1 MSGTKVQ
8 PASAE
13 VHLPSIL
20 QTGGHHLCDPSHSG
34 MGGMH
39 LRHLNPLTETSG
51 GGSSPMSPSV
61 QKCYPRVLQ
70 GLHRHLLR
78 RGLHPPP
85 PSQSMGPC
93 HRAPPQCQTPQRED
107 IPPLTHRAE
116 GT

>member
-1 MSGTKVQ
+1 MSTEAGTGATTRTRRYSVCN
-8 PASAE
+8 PPHPR
-13 VHLPSIL
+13 VGGTHL
-20 QTGGHHLCDPSHSG
+20 H
-34 MGGMH
+34 
-39 LRHLNPLTETSG
+39 HLNPLTKTSR
-51 GGSSPMSPSV
+51 GGSSPMSPLAW
-61 QKCYPRVLQ
+61 KCCPRALQ
-70 GLHRHLLR
+70 GLCRHLLR